1 MQQITVKD
9 GDYNCPLPM
18 TKQDWIEILLDD
30 SFMSNNYKFALSI
43 FYLEPDHKATCKY
56 LAEKYH
62 THPTSISGFIT
73 QFSAR
78 VQGKLKRFEI
88 VKEDGSP
95 NWWLITM
102 TGKKVAGGLF
112 EWRLRDELIEA
123 IDELN
128 YIQKNVLLINNL
140 KILIDHINDDISDF
154 SIRFVKLRQKLADL
168 QRSDSAKQLF
178 IYDNTDRDW
187 AINVGGSDEIQYRI
201 YLRDGIIGYGLG
213 FNTRYVENE
222 RRPNFEYIKPFMEAF
237 IALKNSDEI
246 TKLTDRGFEFNND
259 IADISD
265 FKKGKYYLF
274 GHEIKINNDHLSL
287 IDYYSIIN
295 DFKGALFEAYEKVYE
310 LANKMRVNSDTNST
324 VEETQQPI
332 NDPLLKEISELL
344 LANKNLI
351 LTGAPGTGK
360 TYLAKILADAW
371 GAEHKLIQFHPSYD
385 YTDFVEGLRPIQG
398 EDSEVGFELRDGSF
412 KTFCKEALK
421 YQNNQQL
428 SNFEEVYQ
436 RFIDDISESAVELAT
451 PSQESPFSVIVNS
464 RDNITAVLS
473 SETQREITLT
483 KSLIQTYFETGKALN
498 WKPYLIPVCDY
509 IEENYDLRMVNTE
522 DKGKKFI
529 LILDEINRA
538 EISKVLGELFF
549 SIDPGYRG
557 ESGRVTTQYAN
568 LQTEEDVFKDGFYIP
583 DNVYIIGTMNDIDRS
598 VESFDFAMRRRFA
611 WKEIKAEDRLS
622 MWEGQIDKW
631 ADEARRRLTALNSAI
646 ESVQG
651 LSDAYHVGP
660 AYFLKLANYNGDF
673 DKLWTYHLQSL
684 LFEYL
689 RGYPDADEQLASLKS
704 AYDKA
709 YYDVHES
716 VSADASYDG

>member
-1 MQQITVKD
+1 MQQIIVKN
-9 GDYNCPLPM
+9 GDYNCPPSIN
-18 TKQDWIEILLDD
+18 KQDWIEILSDD

-78 VQGKLKRFEI
+78 LQGKLNRFELI
-88 VKEDGSP
+88 KEDGSP

-123 IDELN
+123 MIDLDFIDSSQLN
-128 YIQKNVLLINNL
+128 IDSLGTLVNFINEDLSEFIIGFRKARKVLSN
-140 KILIDHINDDISDF
+140 KERATTSGILFKYKSDD
-154 SIRFVKLRQKLADL
+154 A
-168 QRSDSAKQLF
+168 
-178 IYDNTDRDW
+178 DW
-187 AINVGGSDEIQYRI
+187 AINEGGHNEIQYHI
-201 YLRDGIIGYGLG
+201 FLRDDEVGYGLG
-213 FNTRYVENE
+213 FNAQYVPFSNDKTSLEL
-222 RRPNFEYIKPFMEAF
+222 IKPFVDSF
-237 IALKNSDEI
+237 LSIQDSDVVE
-246 TKLTDRGFEFNND
+246 TLRKRGFEIDLTSLESMGEGGYN
-259 IADISD
+259 
-265 FKKGKYYLF
+265 LF
-274 GHEIKINNDHLSL
+274 GRVIPLTNSKLSL

-295 DFKGALFEAYEKVYE
+295 DLKGDIFELYKKIFET
-310 LANKMRVNSDTNST
+310 ANKLT
-324 VEETQQPI
+324 VSNKPSEQQVQRPI
-332 NDPLLKEISELL
+332 INPLLQEISELL

-360 TYLAKILADAW
+360 TYLAKSLAEAWDA
-371 GAEHKLIQFHPSYD
+371 EQELIQFHPSYD
-385 YTDFVEGLRPIQG
+385 YTDFVEGLRPIQSEEG
-398 EDSEVGFELRDGSF
+398 EVGFELRDGSF
-412 KTFCKEALK
+412 KKFCKKALK

-428 SNFEEVYQ
+428 SNFDEVYQ
-436 RFIDDISESAVELAT
+436 RFIDEISENTLELAT

-473 SETQREITLT
+473 SETQRQITLT
-483 KSLIQTYFETGKALN
+483 KSLIQTYFETGKSLN
-498 WKPYLIPVCDY
+498 WKPYLIPVCQY
-509 IEENYDLRMVNTE
+509 IEENYDLQMANTD
-522 DKGKKFI
+522 DKNKKFV

-568 LQTEEDVFKDGFYIP
+568 LQTEEDVFKNGFYIP

-622 MWEGQIDKW
+622 MWEGQIDEW
-631 ADEARRRLTALNSAI
+631 AEEAKQRLINLNSAI

-704 AYDKA
+704 AYDNT
-709 YYDVHES
+709 YDS
-716 VSADASYDG
+716 VGYDDSHD

>member
-1 MQQITVKD
+1 
-9 GDYNCPLPM
+9 M
-18 TKQDWIEILLDD
+18 TKQDWIEILSDD

-43 FYLEPDHKATCKY
+43 FYLESDHKATCKY

-78 VQGKLKRFEI
+78 VQGKLNRFEV

-112 EWRLRDELIEA
+112 EWRLRDELVQA
-123 IDELN
+123 MTELN
-128 YIQKNVLLINNL
+128 YTNLTSLHIDNLGTLI
-140 KILIDHINDDISDF
+140 KHINKDIGKFIKDF
-154 SIRFVKLRQKLADL
+154 AEAR
-168 QRSDSAKQLF
+168 KQLANMKIMPNSQTLF
-178 IYDNTDRDW
+178 KYDDPSRDW
-187 AINVGGSDEIQYRI
+187 AINVGGGTEIQYHI
-201 YLRDGIIGYGLG
+201 NLRDNNIGYGLG
-213 FNTRYVENE
+213 FNAQYVPFNNDKTSLELV
-222 RRPNFEYIKPFMEAF
+222 KPFVEAF
-237 IALKNSDEI
+237 LSIQDSDTVDTLK
-246 TKLTDRGFEFNND
+246 DRGFD
-259 IADISD
+259 IDLASLKSMDE
-265 FKKGKYYLF
+265 GGYNLF
-274 GHEIKINNDHLSL
+274 GRVVPLFDNKLSL
-287 IDYYSIIN
+287 IEYYSIIN
-295 DFKGALFEAYEKVYE
+295 DLKGDLFEAYKNVFK
-310 LANKMRVNSDTNST
+310 LANELTMTEQSSMKKI
-324 VEETQQPI
+324 QQPI
-332 NDPLLKEISELL
+332 TNPLLQEISELL

-360 TYLAKILADAW
+360 TYLAKALAEAW

-385 YTDFVEGLRPIQG
+385 YTDFVEGLRPIQSEEG
-398 EDSEVGFELRDGSF
+398 EVGFELRDGSF
-412 KTFCKEALK
+412 KKFCKEALK

-428 SNFEEVYQ
+428 SNFDEVYQ
-436 RFIDDISESAVELAT
+436 RFIDDVSESALDLAT

-473 SETQREITLT
+473 SETQRQITLT
-483 KSLIQTYFETGKALN
+483 KSLIQTYFETGKSLN
-498 WKPYLIPVCDY
+498 WKPYLIPVCEY
-509 IEENYDLRMVNTE
+509 IEANYDLQMANTE
-522 DKGKKFI
+522 DKNKKFI

-622 MWEGQIDKW
+622 MWEDQIGDW
-631 ADEARRRLTALNSAI
+631 AEEAKQRLITLNSAI
-646 ESVQG
+646 EDIQG
-651 LSDAYHVGP
+651 LSAAYHVGP
-660 AYFLKLANYNGDF
+660 AYFLKLADYDGDF
-673 DKLWTYHLQSL
+673 DKLWTYHLESL

-689 RGYPDADEQLASLKS
+689 RGYPDANEQLVILKN
-704 AYDKA
+704 AYDL
-709 YYDVHES
+709 VE
-716 VSADASYDG
+716 ADASNDR

>member
-1 MQQITVKD
+1 M
-9 GDYNCPLPM
+9 N
-18 TKQDWIEILLDD
+18 KQDWIEILSDD

-62 THPTSISGFIT
+62 THSNSISGFVT

-78 VQGKLKRFEI
+78 LQGKLNRFKV

-123 IDELN
+123 MNKLD
-128 YIQKNVLLINNL
+128 YIQKSSLHINDL
-140 KILIDHINDDISDF
+140 EVLIDHINDDISDF
-154 SIRFVKLRQKLADL
+154 SIRFVKTRQQLADL

-178 IYDNTDRDW
+178 IYDSKDIDW

-201 YLRDGIIGYGLG
+201 YLREGVIGYGLG

-222 RRPNFEYIKPFMEAF
+222 RIPDFEYIKPFIEAF
-237 IALKNSDEI
+237 IALKDSDEI
-246 TKLTDRGFEFNND
+246 AKLADRGFQFNND
-259 IADISD
+259 FADISD
-265 FKKGKYYLF
+265 CEKEKDYLF
-274 GHEIKINNDHLSL
+274 GRQVQINDDHLSL

-310 LANKMRVNSDTNST
+310 LTNKMRVNSDTNYT
-324 VEETQQPI
+324 VEEIQQPI
-332 NDPLLKEISELL
+332 TNPLLQEISELL

-360 TYLAKILADAW
+360 TYLAKKLAKIW
-371 GAEHKLIQFHPSYD
+371 GAECKLIQFHPSYD
-385 YTDFVEGLRPIQG
+385 YTDFVEGLRPIQSEEG
-398 EDSEVGFELRDGSF
+398 EVGFELRDGSF
-412 KTFCKEALK
+412 KSFCKEALK
-421 YQNNQQL
+421 YQKNQQL
-428 SNFEEVYQ
+428 SNFDEVYQ
-436 RFIDDISESAVELAT
+436 KFTDDVLENGLQLVT
-451 PSQESPFSVIVNS
+451 PSQKKPFRVEINS
-464 RDNITAVLS
+464 QKSCIAIPDTIKQSEMPIT
-473 SETQREITLT
+473 
-483 KSLIQTYFETGKALN
+483 KNFIQTYFETGEVID
-498 WKPYLIPVCDY
+498 WKPYLIPVCEY
-509 IEENYDLRMVNTE
+509 IQENYDLKMANTG
-522 DKGKKFI
+522 DKDKKFI

-568 LQTEEDVFKDGFYIP
+568 LQTEEDVFNKGFYIP
-583 DNVYIIGTMNDIDRS
+583 DNVYIIGTMNNIDRS

-611 WKEIKAEDRLS
+611 WKEIKSEDRLS
-622 MWEGQIDKW
+622 MWDGQIDEW
-631 ADEARRRLTALNSAI
+631 SDEAKQRLIALNKAI

-651 LSDAYHVGP
+651 LSAAYHVGP
-660 AYFLKLANYNGDF
+660 AYFLKLTNYDGDF
-673 DKLWTYHLQSL
+673 DKLWTYHLESL
-684 LFEYL
+684 IFEYL
-689 RGYPDADEQLASLKS
+689 RGYPDAEQQLQDLKDT
-704 AYDKA
+704 YNL
-709 YYDVHES
+709 ES
-716 VSADASYDG
+716 RFDDARNDR

>member
-9 GDYNCPLPM
+9 GDYNCPPPM
-18 TKQDWIEILLDD
+18 NKQDWIEILSDD

-62 THPTSISGFIT
+62 TYPTSISGFIT

-78 VQGKLKRFEI
+78 VQGKLNRFEV

-123 IDELN
+123 MKYLN
-128 YIQKNVLLINNL
+128 FVDSSQL
-140 KILIDHINDDISDF
+140 KIDSLSTLVNFINDDLSEFIISFRKARKTLSHKERATTSGILFKHKDDDADW
-154 SIRFVKLRQKLADL
+154 SI
-168 QRSDSAKQLF
+168 
-178 IYDNTDRDW
+178 NE
-187 AINVGGSDEIQYRI
+187 GGHNEIQYHI
-201 YLRDGIIGYGLG
+201 FLQDNKIGYGLG
-213 FNTRYVENE
+213 FNAQYV
-222 RRPNFEYIKPFMEAF
+222 PFNNDKTSLELIQPFVEAF
-237 IALKNSDEI
+237 LSIQDSDTVDTLK
-246 TKLTDRGFEFNND
+246 DRGFD
-259 IADISD
+259 IDLDSL
-265 FKKGKYYLF
+265 KSMGEGGYNLF
-274 GHEIKINNDHLSL
+274 GRVVKLFDNKLSL

-295 DFKGALFEAYEKVYE
+295 DLKGDVFELYKLIFET
-310 LANKMRVNSDTNST
+310 ANKLNMTKKSAIQD
-324 VEETQQPI
+324 TQQPI
-332 NDPLLKEISELL
+332 TDPLMKEISELL
-344 LANKNLI
+344 LANNNLI

-360 TYLAKILADAW
+360 TYLAKKLANVWNAKF
-371 GAEHKLIQFHPSYD
+371 ELIQFHPSYD
-385 YTDFVEGLRPIQG
+385 YTDFVEGLRPIQS
-398 EDSEVGFELRDGSF
+398 EDGEVGFELRDGSF
-412 KTFCKEALK
+412 KKFCKEALK

-428 SNFEEVYQ
+428 SNFEDIYQ
-436 RFIDDISESAVELAT
+436 RFIDEISENTLELVT

-473 SETQREITLT
+473 SETQRQITLT
-483 KSLIQTYFETGKALN
+483 KSLIQTYFETGKSLN
-498 WKPYLIPVCDY
+498 WKPYLIPVCQY
-509 IEENYDLRMVNTE
+509 IEENYDLQMANTE
-522 DKGKKFI
+522 DKNKKFV

-557 ESGRVTTQYAN
+557 VSGRVTTQYAN

-631 ADEARRRLTALNSAI
+631 AEEAKQRLTALNSAI
-646 ESVQG
+646 EAVQG
-651 LSDAYHVGP
+651 LNNAYHVGP
-660 AYFLKLANYNGDF
+660 AYFLKLANYDGDF
-673 DKLWTYHLQSL
+673 DKLWAYHLESL

-704 AYDKA
+704 AYDNA
-709 YYDVHES
+709 YKS
-716 VSADASYDG
+716 VAADASYDG

>member
-1 MQQITVKD
+1 MQQTTVKD
-9 GDYNCPLPM
+9 GDYNCPPPM
-18 TKQDWIEILLDD
+18 NKQDWIEILSDD

-62 THPTSISGFIT
+62 TYPTSISGFIT

-78 VQGKLKRFEI
+78 VQGKLNRFEV

-123 IDELN
+123 MKYLN
-128 YIQKNVLLINNL
+128 FVDSSQL
-140 KILIDHINDDISDF
+140 KIDSLSTLVNFINDDLSEFIIGFRKARKTLSHKERATTSGILFKHKDDDADW
-154 SIRFVKLRQKLADL
+154 SI
-168 QRSDSAKQLF
+168 
-178 IYDNTDRDW
+178 NE
-187 AINVGGSDEIQYRI
+187 GGHNEIQYHI
-201 YLRDGIIGYGLG
+201 FLQDNKIGYGLG
-213 FNTRYVENE
+213 FNAQYV
-222 RRPNFEYIKPFMEAF
+222 PFNNDKTSLELIQPFVEAF
-237 IALKNSDEI
+237 LSIQDSDTVDTLK
-246 TKLTDRGFEFNND
+246 DRGFD
-259 IADISD
+259 IDLDSL
-265 FKKGKYYLF
+265 KSMGEGGYNLF
-274 GHEIKINNDHLSL
+274 GRVVRLFDNKLSL

-295 DFKGALFEAYEKVYE
+295 DLKGDVFELYKLIFET
-310 LANKMRVNSDTNST
+310 ANKLNMTKKFAIQD
-324 VEETQQPI
+324 TQQPI
-332 NDPLLKEISELL
+332 TDPLMKEISELL
-344 LANKNLI
+344 LANNNLI

-360 TYLAKILADAW
+360 TYLAKKLANVWNAKF
-371 GAEHKLIQFHPSYD
+371 ELIQFHPSYD
-385 YTDFVEGLRPIQG
+385 YTDFVEGLRPIQS
-398 EDSEVGFELRDGSF
+398 EDGEVGFELRDGSF
-412 KTFCKEALK
+412 KKFCKEAIK

-428 SNFEEVYQ
+428 SNFEDIYQ
-436 RFIDDISESAVELAT
+436 RFIDEISENTLELVT

-473 SETQREITLT
+473 SETQRQITLT
-483 KSLIQTYFETGKALN
+483 KSLIQTYFETGKSLN
-498 WKPYLIPVCDY
+498 WKPYLIPVCQY
-509 IEENYDLRMVNTE
+509 IEENYDLQMANTE
-522 DKGKKFI
+522 DKNKKFV

-557 ESGRVTTQYAN
+557 VSGRVTTQYAN

-611 WKEIKAEDRLS
+611 WKEIRAEDRLS
-622 MWEGQIDKW
+622 IWEGQIDKW
-631 ADEARRRLTALNSAI
+631 TEEAKQRLTALNSAI
-646 ESVQG
+646 EAVQG
-651 LSDAYHVGP
+651 LNNAYHVGP
-660 AYFLKLANYNGDF
+660 AYFLKLANYDGDF
-673 DKLWTYHLQSL
+673 DKLWAYHLESL

-704 AYDKA
+704 AYDNA
-709 YYDVHES
+709 YKS
-716 VSADASYDG
+716 VAADANYDG